1 MQGKSL
7 FPESLVLI
15 FAMILAAQLL
25 GYMLPPGEF
34 EREGRRVIPGTFHPV
49 QAQPLP
55 WHSFLTKIPKGL
67 EEGAEIIFFVFIV
80 GGVIGV
86 VRATGA
92 IDALIGTAIRHA
104 GGNPLLLVGG
114 MLTLFAVGSSTIGMA
129 EEYMPFIP
137 VLVTMCIAL
146 RMDAMVAV
154 GIVYLG
160 AGIGYGCA
168 ALNPFTVQIA
178 QQISDLTPT
187 SGQGFR
193 WLLLLVMLVVAIHH
207 LMRYVRQVQAD
218 PSRSLVGDVDY
229 SRGFTM
235 PEDTRMTAPRLSILL
250 LFALGI
256 GLFAYGASE
265 ASGWGW
271 FLVELAAIFMGIALV
286 AAVLGR
292 ISPNAVATRFCSGA
306 AELTTTAL
314 LIGFARTIEVMLV
327 DARIIDSVIHGI
339 AGQLD
344 GLGPIGAV
352 WGMLLV
358 QSFCNF
364 LIPSGSGQAFVT
376 MPIMAPLSDLVGITR
391 QTAVLAYQFGD
402 GFTNMIVPTNALLMG
417 MLALGKIPYQRWLRF
432 VVPFLV
438 KVYVIACIAL
448 AIAVWIEY

>member
-1 MQGKSL
+1 MKGKSL

-15 FAMILAAQLL
+15 FAMILVAQLL
-25 GYMLPPGEF
+25 GYVLPPGEF
-34 EREGRRVIPGTFHPV
+34 EREGRRVIPGTYHPV
-49 QAQPLP
+49 EAEPLA

-104 GGNPLLLVGG
+104 RGSPLLLLGG

-146 RMDAMVAV
+146 RMDAVVAV

-178 QQISDLTPT
+178 QRISDLTPT

-207 LMRYVRQVQAD
+207 LMRYVRKIRAD
-218 PSRSLVGDVDY
+218 PTRSLVGDVDY
-229 SRGFTM
+229 SLGFTM
-235 PEDTRMTAPRLSILL
+235 PEDTRMTGPRTLILL

-256 GLFAYGASE
+256 ALFAYGASE

-292 ISPNAVATRFCSGA
+292 ISPNAVATRF
-306 AELTTTAL
+306 
-314 LIGFARTIEVMLV
+314 
-327 DARIIDSVIHGI
+327 
-339 AGQLD
+339 
-344 GLGPIGAV
+344 
-352 WGMLLV
+352 
-358 QSFCNF
+358 
-364 LIPSGSGQAFVT
+364 
-376 MPIMAPLSDLVGITR
+376 
-391 QTAVLAYQFGD
+391 
-402 GFTNMIVPTNALLMG
+402 
-417 MLALGKIPYQRWLRF
+417 
-432 VVPFLV
+432 
-438 KVYVIACIAL
+438 
-448 AIAVWIEY
+448 